1 MEHILL
7 SLLVLRGMTIYEIRA
22 YVQQKLSAICSD
34 SLGSIQ
40 AGLKKLLEKGYIEA
54 GAYTEN
60 NVRKKR
66 YTVTPAGVA
75 FYKEWIGSPINI
87 AKMKTME
94 EGKFFFLGMAPREKR
109 VAFLRQYIGDLQA
122 EYEKLREL
130 KHFTV
135 QNQKAVIQKS
145 TELICRDGTAADNL
159 RAVSGEQDTEKTV
172 RSIYAYQ
179 MYLLEHGLHSAEA
192 ELRFYE
198 KILRKEL
205 EG

>member
-1 MEHILL
+1 METIIL
-7 SLLVLRGMTIYEIRA
+7 SLLILRGMTIYEIRT
-22 YVQQKLSAICSD
+22 YIQQKLSAICSD

-54 GAYTEN
+54 GEYTEN
-60 NVRKKR
+60 NTRKKR
-66 YTVTPAGVA
+66 YAVTPAGVA
-75 FYKEWIGSPINI
+75 FYRDWIGTPINI
-87 AKMKTME
+87 AKRKTME
-94 EGKFFFLGMAPREKR
+94 EGKFFFLGMAPKEKR
-109 VAFLRQYIGDLQA
+109 VAFLRQYIGDLRA

-159 RAVSGEQDTEKTV
+159 RAVSGEQDTEKAV
-172 RSIYAYQ
+172 QSLYAYQ
-179 MYLLEHGLHSAEA
+179 MYLLDHGLHSAEA
-192 ELRFYE
+192 ELKFYE
-198 KILRKEL
+198 KILKKEL

>member
-87 AKMKTME
+87 AKMKSME
-94 EGKFFFLGMAPREKR
+94 EGKFFFL
-109 VAFLRQYIGDLQA
+109 
-122 EYEKLREL
+122 
-130 KHFTV
+130 
-135 QNQKAVIQKS
+135 
-145 TELICRDGTAADNL
+145 
-159 RAVSGEQDTEKTV
+159 
-172 RSIYAYQ
+172 
-179 MYLLEHGLHSAEA
+179 
-192 ELRFYE
+192 
-198 KILRKEL
+198 
-205 EG
+205 